1 MRNKPIRLAS
11 GRVLA
16 GASTEHGIWQA
27 FADISDDD
35 GRTWRKSSP
44 VAIANLRYEAGEKTA
59 ESDIAVSAQSFYG
72 RGVIQPSLWQS
83 ADGGVH
89 MLLRSS
95 EGFVYRADSED
106 EGASWSDAYAT
117 ALPNNNS
124 GLDVVR
130 LQDGRLVLACNPVAA
145 NWGMR
150 SPLSLFISED
160 EGVSWTRLC
169 DLETAQGEFSYPA
182 IIAAGEDVY
191 VSYTYDRKNIAVV
204 SVKVGKNSLRS
215 M

>member
-1 MRNKPIRLAS
+1 MRLA
-11 GRVLA
+11 A
-16 GASTEHGIWQA
+16 G
-27 FADISDDD
+27 
-35 GRTWRKSSP
+35 K
-44 VAIANLRYEAGEKTA
+44 
-59 ESDIAVSAQSFYG
+59 
-72 RGVIQPSLWQS
+72 
-83 ADGGVH
+83 
-89 MLLRSS
+89 LL
-95 EGFVYRADSED
+95 
-106 EGASWSDAYAT
+106 
-117 ALPNNNS
+117 
-124 GLDVVR
+124 
-130 LQDGRLVLACNPVAA
+130 LVCNPVAA

-160 EGVSWTRLC
+160 EGVSWRRLC